1 MEYGVGKE
9 QLMVALKSLIGLAIA
24 LVWSIHTHAE
34 TYMCTQNGKTV
45 IADSPC
51 AHNADR
57 VDQQADKVNRSQQR
71 QAESIHMKNQVQLS
85 ELEWKARQDRHVR
98 GGVQIVPGPASP
110 ADTPRRSR

>member
-1 MEYGVGKE
+1 M
-9 QLMVALKSLIGLAIA
+9 LALKTLIGLAMA
-24 LVWSIHTHAE
+24 LAWSIHGQAE
-34 TYMCTQNGKTV
+34 TYKCTQNGKTV

-71 QAESIHMKNQVQLS
+71 QAESVHVKNQAQLS
-85 ELEWKARQDRHVR
+85 ELEWKARQDSHVR
-98 GGVQIVPGPASP
+98 GGVQIIPGPASP

>member
-1 MEYGVGKE
+1 M
-9 QLMVALKSLIGLAIA
+9 LALKTLIGLAMA
-24 LVWSIHTHAE
+24 VAWSIHGQAE
-34 TYMCTQNGKTV
+34 TYKCIQNGKTV

-57 VDQQADKVNRSQQR
+57 VDQQADRVNRSQQR
-71 QAESIHMKNQVQLS
+71 QAESVHMKNQAQLS